1 MNVGSVGSRGRLPPS
16 NFTKQLVKCLYAPFS
31 IVPIVCEG
39 APRMCTQLFDCFLL
53 PCIWLSPLN
62 WLLHSLHF
70 RPVLVPLSTDYFC
83 VCIKMTKSST
93 QLSCIRYVMFIRAHT
108 YCHTHIATPTRFWL
122 SPGQISLWICLC
134 LFVRVISFQCMLM
147 HLPLC
152 CALYLETLLT
162 CSYEKCERKT
172 NY

>member
-1 MNVGSVGSRGRLPPS
+1 MLVVRAAVPCLARYQMPCYGTSESVKY
-16 NFTKQLVKCLYAPFS
+16 FTFVIWIILSPFDYERRICGEQGPLAPLKYHKTIGKVPLCTFN

-53 PCIWLSPLN
+53 PCIWLLPLN

-93 QLSCIRYVMFIRAHT
+93 QLSCIRYVMFIPAHT

-122 SPGQISLWICLC
+122 SPGQISLWI
-134 LFVRVISFQCMLM
+134 R
-147 HLPLC
+147 P
-152 CALYLETLLT
+152 
-162 CSYEKCERKT
+162 
-172 NY
+172 